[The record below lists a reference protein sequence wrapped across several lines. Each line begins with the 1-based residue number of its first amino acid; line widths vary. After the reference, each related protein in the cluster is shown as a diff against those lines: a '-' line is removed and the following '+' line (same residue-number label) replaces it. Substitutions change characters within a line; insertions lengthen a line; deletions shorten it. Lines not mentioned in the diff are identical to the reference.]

1 MSDSTEWSFPE
12 KQRPDPSALRFDL
25 TAALDAVVAIRAE
38 IPESAFTAGMLG
50 TDRGGNGIVIQDG
63 VVLTIGYLI
72 TEATHI
78 WITTQRGVVVPGY
91 PLAYDQATGFGLIR
105 ALGPLAA
112 TPLARGRS
120 ADCRRGDRVFL
131 LGHGGRSHSLA
142 ATLADKREFAG
153 YWEYLIDDAL
163 ITTPAHPEWS
173 GSALVNEDGQLLGV
187 GSLLVQEAV
196 EGRSVQGNL
205 SVPIDLLEPILDDLI
220 ATGRSGLLSRP
231 WMGLYAGE
239 SQGQLVVGGVSPG
252 GPADKAGVRESDLV
266 LEVAGKRVTTLSA
279 FLRAV
284 WRLGPA
290 GTRIPLTLAREGD
303 VRRVEL
309 ASVDRNSL
317 LRGPSLH

>member
-1 MSDSTEWSFPE
+1 ML
-12 KQRPDPSALRFDL
+12 QVRRNRC
-25 TAALDAVVAIRAE
+25 AVPR
-38 IPESAFTAGMLG
+38 
-50 TDRGGNGIVIQDG
+50 IVLCC
-63 VVLTIGYLI
+63 V
-72 TEATHI
+72 H
-78 WITTQRGVVVPGY
+78 
-91 PLAYDQATGFGLIR
+91 
-105 ALGPLAA
+105 
-112 TPLARGRS
+112 GRS
-120 ADCRRGDRVFL
+120 FL
-131 LGHGGRSHSLA
+131 VV
-142 ATLADKREFAG
+142 
-153 YWEYLIDDAL
+153 DDAL

-173 GSALVNEDGQLLGV
+173 GSALVNEDGLLLGV

-266 LEVAGKRVTTLSA
+266 LEVSGKRVTTLSA